1 MTSASSSERAPWLAR
16 LLGWIA
22 SVFFHIE
29 RRGGRMPAGPVL
41 VAANHPNSLLDPLVV
56 FRTAGRATRPLAK
69 APLFDQVFVGF
80 MLRALGGLPVYRRQD
95 DAAQM
100 HRNDETFQRAI
111 DALRAGAAVQIF
123 PEGITHSEPGL
134 APLRTG
140 AARIALCAEQES
152 GWQLGLHIV
161 PVGLTYRHKTRFR
174 GRALASVGEPIVVA
188 EWREAH
194 ARNAQEAVR
203 ALTDAIAERLRAV
216 TLDLTQSEDE
226 ALVETAER
234 IWSREKGLTGWRERE
249 SLSQRLPRLQA
260 FARGLAWLRM
270 NDPARHE
277 TLAHD
282 VRRYSEWLHRLGVQE
297 GDVPPRYG
305 AWGVL
310 RYSLREGLILVIGL
324 PFALVGALLW
334 APVWFAPRIT
344 LARLRPAYEAIS
356 SYKLVT
362 GFFAAPLLW
371 TFVVAA
377 AGWFLGWMAAVGAA
391 ATVPLLGLCAL
402 LWSERYVRVK
412 DDADLFLRVLRRPAL
427 AAELE
432 ARRGALVRA
441 FDELADTVQ
450 RESTPDYSPT

>member
-1 MTSASSSERAPWLAR
+1 LTNAAGAERAPWLAR

-29 RRGGRMPAGPVL
+29 RRGERIPDGPVL
-41 VAANHPNSLLDPLVV
+41 VTANHPNSLLDPLVV
-56 FRTAGRATRPLAK
+56 FQTAGRATRPLAK
-69 APLFDQVFVGF
+69 APLFEQAFVGF

-100 HRNDETFQRAI
+100 HRNDETFRRAI
-111 DALRAGAAVQIF
+111 DALRGGAAVQIF

-140 AARIALCAEQES
+140 AARIALSAEQES
-152 GWQLGLHIV
+152 DWHLGLRVV

-174 GRALASVGEPIVVA
+174 GRALASVGQPIVVA
-188 EWREAH
+188 QWREAYAH
-194 ARNAQEAVR
+194 DTQEAAR
-203 ALTDAIAERLRAV
+203 ALTETIAERLRAV
-216 TLDLTQSEDE
+216 TLDLTKSEDE

-234 IWSREKGLTGWRERE
+234 IWSREKGLAGWRERQ
-249 SLSQRLPRLQA
+249 SLAERLPRLQA

-282 VRRYSEWLHRLGVQE
+282 VRRYSSWLQRLGVHE

-305 AWGVL
+305 AWSVL
-310 RYSLREGLILVIGL
+310 RYALREGLILLIGL
-324 PFALVGALLW
+324 PFALLGALLW

-371 TFVVAA
+371 IVLVAV
-377 AGWFLGWMAAVGAA
+377 AGWFLGWMAALGAA
-391 ATVPLLGLCAL
+391 ATVPLLGLTAL
-402 LWSERYVRVK
+402 LWGERYMRVR

-427 AAELE
+427 ATQLE
-432 ARRGALVRA
+432 AQRGALVRT
-441 FDELADTVQ
+441 FDELAETVMS
-450 RESTPDYSPT
+450 ESTPDYSPT